1 MRLHIYQIQL
11 WTLLGL
17 FSSLPFPPPLF
28 FVVGGGGGLHCKL
41 PLHKTSHFGL
51 MLYENLEIV
60 LLSSYSES
68 WGDKLKQEM
77 DHFYYQGHCC
87 QLLTGQLT
95 CQAVSESQSSDFIAF
110 HFFFFW
116 KNLIQ
121 GSLSPSFTQ
130 LVGKFQG
137 QILHINCRADD
148 GSLIEATVRKY

>member
-1 MRLHIYQIQL
+1 
-11 WTLLGL
+11 
-17 FSSLPFPPPLF
+17 
-28 FVVGGGGGLHCKL
+28 
-41 PLHKTSHFGL
+41 

-110 HFFFFW
+110 HFFFFLEESHTRVSEPVFHPASW
-116 KNLIQ
+116 EIPGTNPAHKLQ
-121 GSLSPSFTQ
+121 S
-130 LVGKFQG
+130 
-137 QILHINCRADD
+137 R
-148 GSLIEATVRKY
+148 